1 MKETIASIST
11 IAVFKRNM
19 VLNNKTNYLFLSMLG
34 GMFVGFG
41 IILLVTIGSLLDPAM
56 FPETKIVQGITFGV
70 ALTMVILGGVDL
82 FTGNNLVM
90 TIGVLEKKTSKSD
103 LLKVWIFSWIGNY
116 IGSVLLAYM
125 YFMTGLTDGAVA
137 EYVMKL
143 TNYKTAPDW
152 LQLMYR
158 GILCNVLVCLA
169 VWGSYKLKN
178 EVAKIILIFC
188 CVFPFITS
196 GFEHSVANMTL
207 FSLALFIGDAVS
219 YMPIMKNLIAVSI
232 GNAIGGALF
241 IGFVFWY
248 SQNVKK

>member
-90 TIGVLEKKTSKSD
+90 TIGVLEKK
-103 LLKVWIFSWIGNY
+103 
-116 IGSVLLAYM
+116 
-125 YFMTGLTDGAVA
+125 
-137 EYVMKL
+137 
-143 TNYKTAPDW
+143 
-152 LQLMYR
+152 
-158 GILCNVLVCLA
+158 
-169 VWGSYKLKN
+169 
-178 EVAKIILIFC
+178 
-188 CVFPFITS
+188 
-196 GFEHSVANMTL
+196 H
-207 FSLALFIGDAVS
+207 
-219 YMPIMKNLIAVSI
+219 
-232 GNAIGGALF
+232 
-241 IGFVFWY
+241 
-248 SQNVKK
+248 QNQTY